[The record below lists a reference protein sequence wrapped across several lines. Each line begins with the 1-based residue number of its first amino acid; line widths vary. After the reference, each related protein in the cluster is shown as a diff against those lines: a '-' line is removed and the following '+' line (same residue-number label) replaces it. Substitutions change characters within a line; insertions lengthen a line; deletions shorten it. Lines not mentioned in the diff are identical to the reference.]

1 MLESNMTETRFLSI
15 NSEYILDTFTSINW
29 KEKFYQILIIK
40 IKGIRNIVYLIF
52 I

>member
-1 MLESNMTETRFLSI
+1 MTETRSISI